1 MSPRASFPIFA
12 STSPSRTVF
21 VQGLI
26 IAAIVITALYV
37 GREILVP
44 LALATLLSFVLT
56 PPLLFLRRLGVPNV
70 LGVATLVSAAFLLI
84 FSLGWLISSEATQ
97 LATDLPRYQSTLAE
111 KISKITKSTA
121 DVPVIKT
128 ATQALE
134 EFQKEL
140 AHPKPD
146 TSVGTVPSP
155 PEQAEDKSKPVP
167 VEIHEPEPQ
176 PFEVLQRL
184 AGTLLP
190 PIATAG
196 IVLLFVIFILLQRQ
210 DLRDRLIRL
219 FGTSDLQRTTAALN
233 DAATRLSRYFITQ
246 LLINSAFGIFIA
258 FGLWLIGV
266 PSPTVWG
273 ILAMLMRFVPY
284 VGSFIAAA
292 PPLILAAVVDPGWS
306 TLLLTA
312 ALYLISELAMGQLV
326 EPVVYGHGT
335 GLSPIAIVI
344 ATVFWTWLWGPLGLL
359 LSTPLT
365 VVLVVLGRHIEGLQ
379 FFDLL
384 LGDRPALTP
393 EQRLYQRLLTG
404 DSAEA
409 ADQLETCMKEGQP
422 LASCFDEVVLK
433 ALQSAHHDAERGAL
447 DGENLERI
455 ATTIKEMIGNLRDV
469 DPQHWFQKIMQDK
482 ADAAGDGLASL
493 TVAEEKDDFAP
504 LKAGDLAP
512 GWEAEGAVVCIGGR
526 TGLDDAAAALLS
538 ALLEK
543 LGVNSRTLS
552 SEAISP
558 AHIVSL
564 DATDAKLIYLSFMSI
579 APSSAHVR
587 YLVRRLRGIIP
598 SGCSILVGYW
608 SGNGNEAVK
617 ALKETAEADA
627 YATTLRQAVAII
639 TSTARPQSADKTIP
653 KSINSSGANRA
664 ARPSRRDPTLHVIAE
679 KSD

>member
-1 MSPRASFPIFA
+1 
-12 STSPSRTVF
+12 
-21 VQGLI
+21 
-26 IAAIVITALYV
+26 
-37 GREILVP
+37 
-44 LALATLLSFVLT
+44 
-56 PPLLFLRRLGVPNV
+56 
-70 LGVATLVSAAFLLI
+70 
-84 FSLGWLISSEATQ
+84 
-97 LATDLPRYQSTLAE
+97 
-111 KISKITKSTA
+111 
-121 DVPVIKT
+121 
-128 ATQALE
+128 
-134 EFQKEL
+134 
-140 AHPKPD
+140 
-146 TSVGTVPSP
+146 
-155 PEQAEDKSKPVP
+155 
-167 VEIHEPEPQ
+167 
-176 PFEVLQRL
+176 
-184 AGTLLP
+184 
-190 PIATAG
+190 
-196 IVLLFVIFILLQRQ
+196 
-210 DLRDRLIRL
+210 
-219 FGTSDLQRTTAALN
+219 
-233 DAATRLSRYFITQ
+233 
-246 LLINSAFGIFIA
+246 
-258 FGLWLIGV
+258 
-266 PSPTVWG
+266 
-273 ILAMLMRFVPY
+273 
-284 VGSFIAAA
+284 
-292 PPLILAAVVDPGWS
+292 
-306 TLLLTA
+306 
-312 ALYLISELAMGQLV
+312 
-326 EPVVYGHGT
+326 
-335 GLSPIAIVI
+335 
-344 ATVFWTWLWGPLGLL
+344 
-359 LSTPLT
+359 
-365 VVLVVLGRHIEGLQ
+365 
-379 FFDLL
+379 
-384 LGDRPALTP
+384 
-393 EQRLYQRLLTG
+393 
-404 DSAEA
+404 
-409 ADQLETCMKEGQP
+409 MKEGQP

-433 ALQSAHHDAERGAL
+433 ALQSAYHDAERGAL

-482 ADAAGDGLASL
+482 ADEAGGGLASL
-493 TVAEEKDDFAP
+493 TAAEEKVDFAP

-664 ARPSRRDPTLHVIAE
+664 ARPSRRDPTLDVIAE